1 MGVWGEAGGE
11 VEVVHVLGAL
21 ADGVLGMD
29 LGAVGVALLDGLL
42 HLELPGKGPPPEV
55 CYSSRV
61 SELSK
66 YGFIKCIVSSL
77 VYWLV
82 EFY

>member
-11 VEVVHVLGAL
+11 AEVVHVLGAL

-42 HLELPGKGPPPEV
+42 HLELLP
-55 CYSSRV
+55 
-61 SELSK
+61 
-66 YGFIKCIVSSL
+66 FNI
-77 VYWLV
+77 
-82 EFY
+82 